1 MKGLTVLFFGLFVF
15 GCNDDARDSSQPK
28 GSKNSSN
35 IEYKKSQLKLA
46 SEKDSISYILGLEM
60 SKPFITDTV
69 FSKLNKTLIT
79 KGFND
84 DVKSYSVDSC
94 MMIVQSY
101 MSSIEL
107 RQDASFANQCAQS
120 VGRLNRSEIQKTFTD
135 LEAIE
140 IIDMSTVQLGFN
152 DGLSLKNVFNND
164 TNSVKILFASLKTQM
179 DEKYKKSIQAY
190 EKEGVDFLKKNEN
203 KKGVKQTFSG
213 LQYKVLKKGNGKKPS
228 ASSRVKVHYKGTL
241 ISGETFDSSYERGV
255 PAEFGLSQVIPGWT
269 EGLQLMSVGSKFE
282 FFIPQELAYGA
293 NPQPGGIIKPYSLL
307 IFEVELLEILNP

>member
-1 MKGLTVLFFGLFVF
+1 MRGLTILFFGLFIF
-15 GCNDDARDSSQPK
+15 GCNNDASDSSQSK
-28 GSKNSSN
+28 ASKNKTN

-135 LEAIE
+135 LEATE

-241 ISGETFDSSYERGV
+241 ISGETFDSSYDRGV

>member
-1 MKGLTVLFFGLFVF
+1 MKIALSIALGLLLISCSEDATV
-15 GCNDDARDSSQPK
+15 SSK
-28 GSKNSSN
+28 EASHSSKAESIYSS
-35 IEYKKSQLKLA
+35 SDLKLT
-46 SEKDSISYILGLEM
+46 SERDSISYTLGFEM

-79 KGFND
+79 KGFNE

-107 RQDASFANQCAQS
+107 RRDESFANQCAQS

-135 LEAIE
+135 LEATE
-140 IIDMSTVQLGFN
+140 IIDMSTVQLGFQ
-152 DGLSLKNVFNND
+152 DGLSLKNVFKND
-164 TNSVKILFASLKTQM
+164 TNSVKILFASLKTKM

>member
-1 MKGLTVLFFGLFVF
+1 MKIALSIALGLVLVSCSEDATV
-15 GCNDDARDSSQPK
+15 SSK
-28 GSKNSSN
+28 EASSSSKSQSIYASSN
-35 IEYKKSQLKLA
+35 LKLS
-46 SEKDSISYILGLEM
+46 SERDSISYTLGFEM

-69 FSKLNKTLIT
+69 FSKLNKALIT

-84 DVKSYSVDSC
+84 DLESYSVDSC

-107 RQDASFANQCAQS
+107 RRDESFANQCAQS

-135 LEAIE
+135 LEATE

-152 DGLSLKNVFNND
+152 DGLSLKNVFKND
-164 TNSVKILFASLKTQM
+164 TNSVKILFASLKTKM
-179 DEKYKKSIQAY
+179 DEKYKISIQ
-190 EKEGVDFLKKNEN
+190 EFEREGIEFLKKNKN

-213 LQYKVLKKGNGKKPS
+213 LQYEVLKKGKGKNPS

-241 ISGETFDSSYERGV
+241 LSGETFDSSYDRGT
-255 PAEFGLSQVIPGWT
+255 PSEFGLNQVIPGWT
-269 EGLQLMSVGSKFE
+269 EGIQLMKPGSKFI
-282 FFIPQELAYGA
+282 FYIPHELAYGP
-293 NPQPGGIIKPYSLL
+293 NPDPRSGIKPYSLL

>member
-1 MKGLTVLFFGLFVF
+1 MRGLTILFFGLFIF
-15 GCNDDARDSSQPK
+15 GCNNDASDSSQLK
-28 GSKNSSN
+28 ASKNKTN
-35 IEYKKSQLKLA
+35 IEYKKSQLKLS

-107 RQDASFANQCAQS
+107 RKDASFANQCAQS

-135 LEAIE
+135 LEATE

-241 ISGETFDSSYERGV
+241 ISGETFDSSYDRGV

>member
-1 MKGLTVLFFGLFVF
+1 
-15 GCNDDARDSSQPK
+15 
-28 GSKNSSN
+28 
-35 IEYKKSQLKLA
+35 
-46 SEKDSISYILGLEM
+46 
-60 SKPFITDTV
+60 
-69 FSKLNKTLIT
+69 
-79 KGFND
+79 
-84 DVKSYSVDSC
+84 
-94 MMIVQSY
+94 
-101 MSSIEL
+101 
-107 RQDASFANQCAQS
+107 
-120 VGRLNRSEIQKTFTD
+120 
-135 LEAIE
+135 
-140 IIDMSTVQLGFN
+140 
-152 DGLSLKNVFNND
+152 
-164 TNSVKILFASLKTQM
+164 M